1 MFDALIVGFLI
12 SFVGPLVFVLTVT
25 MVKEAY
31 DDMKRYSKDC
41 EQNAKM
47 FEKIDLNAGVIR
59 EVASST
65 LCVGDMVKVKTDQAA
80 PADLTVL
87 YVTDKSDSIFIRTDQ
102 LDGETDWK
110 PRRPLQVT

>member
-1 MFDALIVGFLI
+1 
-12 SFVGPLVFVLTVT
+12 
-25 MVKEAY
+25 
-31 DDMKRYSKDC
+31 
-41 EQNAKM
+41 M

-65 LCVGDMVKVKTDQAA
+65 LRVGDMVKVKTNQAA

-110 PRRPLQVT
+110 PRRPL